1 MNKFQKENLEKIK
14 TALHELYCLKFYKM
28 DSNMQNQNIN
38 AGEYMKN
45 KIELILNGGHNE
57 KL

>member
-1 MNKFQKENLEKIK
+1 MNKFQKDSLKKIE

-38 AGEYMKN
+38 SVEYMKN
-45 KIELILNGGHNE
+45 KIEQILNGGR
-57 KL
+57 

>member
-38 AGEYMKN
+38 SVEYMKN
-45 KIELILNGGHNE
+45 KIEQILNRG
-57 KL
+57 

>member
-14 TALHELYCLKFYKM
+14 TALNGFYCLKFYKM
-28 DSNMQNQNIN
+28 GSNMQNQNIN
-38 AGEYMKN
+38 TVEYMKD
-45 KIELILNGGHNE
+45 KIEQILNGGRNE